1 VQLTAENTA
10 IVLDSTADYPFPE
23 RDHPN
28 WRMVPLTVRFG
39 EQSLRDYVE
48 IQPHEFYR
56 RLAAADELPRTAA
69 PSPGAYVEVFEELAA
84 FDLIVVLPV
93 SSKVSASL
101 QNAELAA
108 KQHDPSGTRV
118 LVVDGRSVSAG
129 TALLALGVQ
138 RLLDAGSDDRE
149 VLAWLEAA
157 RERLGVLIYL
167 DTLEYLEKGGRIGR
181 AQAVVGSLLKVHPL
195 LTLTDGEVAPHSR
208 VRGRARVNAEF
219 ERFLCERVPEG
230 GAGRAGIAHAGD
242 PADLDALRRAIP
254 ALRPRVSID
263 RECEIGAVVGTYAG
277 PRARALVVLP
287 EG

>member
-1 VQLTAENTA
+1 MQLTAENTA

-48 IQPHEFYR
+48 IQPSEFYR
-56 RLAAADELPRTAA
+56 RLAASDELPRTAA
-69 PSPGAYVEVFEELAA
+69 PSPGAYLEVFDELAGFA
-84 FDLIVVLPV
+84 RIVVLPV

-108 KQHDPSGTRV
+108 RQHDPTGGRV
-118 LVVDGRSVSAG
+118 LVLDGRSVSAG
-129 TALLALGVQ
+129 TALLAQGVQ
-138 RLLDAGSDDRE
+138 RLLDAGTADGDL
-149 VLAWLEAA
+149 VAWLEAA

-195 LTLTDGEVAPHSR
+195 LTLSDGEVAPHSR
-208 VRGRARVNAEF
+208 VRGRSRVQAEF
-219 ERFLCERVPEG
+219 ERFLCERVAEG
-230 GAGRAGIAHAGD
+230 GTGRAGIAHTGD
-242 PADLDALRRAIP
+242 PADLDALRRTIP
-254 ALRPRVSID
+254 TLRPGVTID
-263 RECEIGAVVGTYAG
+263 RECAIGAVVGTYAG

-287 EG
+287 EE